1 MSKSI
6 ATPDFGHVPTETL
19 RGWIGS
25 IMTELR
31 TRKSGGK
38 DVAAATVSAP
48 VKSTHTEEAARRERA
63 KQEYKQR
70 KADHDSRPFG
80 VRRVSDGKVLKRRF
94 TDATVAAAQAAELT
108 LSMKTEYAVV
118 SL

>member
-6 ATPDFGHVPTETL
+6 ATPDFAHVPTETL

-38 DVAAATVSAP
+38 NAPAAAVSAP
-48 VKSTHTEEAARRERA
+48 VKSKPTAAKREQA

-70 KADHDSRPFG
+70 KAEHDSRPFG

-94 TDATVAAAQAAELT
+94 VDATVAAAQAAELT